1 MRTIKVMYCA
11 KLIDAIF
18 SLTFHKLGPCIQFV
32 KKAEKISIWM
42 IMNFIE
48 NIMYEKYKTHN

>member
-32 KKAEKISIWM
+32 KKAEKIFMWM
-42 IMNFIE
+42 IMNFSE